1 MIPTFPI
8 QAAICESCGHRHGG
22 EEVAYICIGCPCAE
36 EPGPPSPCEPDPAD
50 IVDGE
55 RRLARAPEV
64 GFTSSGVSNS
74 PLSFARGVVCPNH
87 ELHVAASEPCRCVGS
102 ICTKHLALAEL
113 AMRRP
118 KIVVLCGSTRFAD
131 AFAQANVDESMAG
144 HIVLSV
150 CSFKGKLAPDGPII
164 PDIELEPYEKTKLDE
179 LHKRKIDIADEVI
192 VLNVGGYVGQSTA
205 SEIEYAEL
213 AGKPIR
219 WLEEPR

>member
-1 MIPTFPI
+1 
-8 QAAICESCGHRHGG
+8 
-22 EEVAYICIGCPCAE
+22 
-36 EPGPPSPCEPDPAD
+36 
-50 IVDGE
+50 
-55 RRLARAPEV
+55 
-64 GFTSSGVSNS
+64 
-74 PLSFARGVVCPNH
+74 
-87 ELHVAASEPCRCVGS
+87 
-102 ICTKHLALAEL
+102 
-113 AMRRP
+113 MRRP